1 MIKIVILGAGNVGT
15 HLFRVFTEAK
25 EVEVVQWYNR
35 SLEIIYNFTETP
47 LLLPISWMHLMEADV
62 YLLALSDDA
71 IPITAK
77 ELAPLKGI
85 VAHTAGSV
93 PMDVLKHHTD
103 HGVFYPLQTFSKN
116 RAVDFKSIPICI
128 EANSDQNRKTLK
140 KLAEAIGENIHP
152 INSIQR
158 MGLHTAAVFVNNF
171 TNHLYQ
177 VGAQICEEQEV
188 PFGLLRPIIAETAA
202 KIESITPK
210 EAQTGPALRNDKTT
224 LQKHLDQLRDPV
236 FKNLYLTLTESI
248 QKNDEYSKL

>member
-15 HLFRVFTEAK
+15 HLFRVFTQAK
-25 EVEVVQWYNR
+25 EVHVVQWYNR
-35 SLEIIYNFTETP
+35 SLENIKQYPKEVAITDQ
-47 LLLPISWMHLMEADV
+47 LGHLEEADV
-62 YLLALSDDA
+62 YLVALSDDA
-71 IPITAK
+71 IPITAN

-93 PMDVLKHHTD
+93 PMDVLKHHTNQ
-103 HGVFYPLQTFSKN
+103 GVFYPLQTFSKN

-128 EANSDQNRKTLK
+128 EANNDQNKETLT
-140 KLAEAIGENIHP
+140 KLAHAIGENIHY
-152 INSIQR
+152 INSTQR

-188 PFGLLRPIIAETAA
+188 PFDLLRPLIAETAV

-224 LQKHLDQLRDPV
+224 LQKHMDQLSNPV

>member
-15 HLFRVFTEAK
+15 HLFRVFTQAK
-25 EVEVVQWYNR
+25 EVHVVQWYNR
-35 SLEIIYNFTETP
+35 SPESLKQHQKDVAITGQ
-47 LLLPISWMHLMEADV
+47 LDHLMEADV

-71 IPITAK
+71 IPITAN

-93 PMDVLKHHTD
+93 PMGILKQHTNQ
-103 HGVFYPLQTFSKN
+103 GVFYPLQTFSKN
-116 RAVDFKSIPICI
+116 RTVDFKSIPICI
-128 EANSDQNRKTLK
+128 EANNDQSQETLT
-140 KLAEAIGENIHP
+140 KLAEAIGENIHY
-152 INSIQR
+152 INSTQR
-158 MGLHTAAVFVNNF
+158 MGLHTAAVYVNNF

-188 PFGLLRPIIAETAA
+188 PFDLLRPLIAETAV

-224 LQKHLDQLRDPV
+224 LQKHMDQLSNPV
-236 FKNLYLTLTESI
+236 FKKLYLTLTESI
-248 QKNDEYSKL
+248 QKNDEHSKL

>member
-15 HLFRVFTEAK
+15 HLFRVFTQAK
-25 EVEVVQWYNR
+25 EVHVVQWYNR
-35 SLEIIYNFTETP
+35 SLENIKQYPKEVAITDQ
-47 LLLPISWMHLMEADV
+47 LGHLEEADV
-62 YLLALSDDA
+62 YLVALSDDA
-71 IPITAK
+71 IPITAN

-93 PMDVLKHHTD
+93 PMDVLKHHTNQ
-103 HGVFYPLQTFSKN
+103 GVFYPLQTFSKN

-128 EANSDQNRKTLK
+128 EANNDQNKETLT
-140 KLAEAIGENIHP
+140 KLAHAIGENIHY
-152 INSIQR
+152 INSTQR

-188 PFGLLRPIIAETAA
+188 PFDLLRPLIAETAV

-224 LQKHLDQLRDPV
+224 VQKHIDQLSNPV
-236 FKNLYLTLTESI
+236 FKKLYLTLTESI

>member
-1 MIKIVILGAGNVGT
+1 MIKIVILGAGNLGT
-15 HLFRVFTEAK
+15 HLFRVFTQAK
-25 EVEVVQWYNR
+25 EVHVVQWYNR
-35 SLEIIYNFTETP
+35 SLENIKQYPKEVAITDQ
-47 LLLPISWMHLMEADV
+47 LGHLEEADV
-62 YLLALSDDA
+62 YLVALSDDA
-71 IPITAK
+71 IPITAN

-93 PMDVLKHHTD
+93 PMDVLKHHTNQ
-103 HGVFYPLQTFSKN
+103 GVFYPLQTFSKN

-128 EANSDQNRKTLK
+128 EANNDQNKETLT
-140 KLAEAIGENIHP
+140 KLAHAIGENIHY
-152 INSIQR
+152 INSTQR

-188 PFGLLRPIIAETAA
+188 PFDLLRPLIAETVV

-224 LQKHLDQLRDPV
+224 LQKHMDQLSNPV

>member
-25 EVEVVQWYNR
+25 EVKVVQWYNR
-35 SLEIIYNFTETP
+35 SLKNIKLHQETVAVTDR
-47 LLLPISWMHLMEADV
+47 LDDLMEADV
-62 YLLALSDDA
+62 YLLALSDDV
-71 IPITAK
+71 ISTTTN
-77 ELAPLKGI
+77 ELAPIKGM

-93 PMDVLKHHTD
+93 SMDVLKHHTD

-116 RAVDFKSIPICI
+116 RAVDFKGIPICI
-128 EANSDQNRKTLK
+128 EANSDQNREALT
-140 KLAEAIGENIHP
+140 KLAEAIGENIHH
-152 INSIQR
+152 INSTQR
-158 MGLHTAAVFVNNF
+158 IGLHTAAVYVNNF

-188 PFGLLRPIIAETAA
+188 PFDMLRPLIAETAA

-210 EAQTGPALRNDKTT
+210 KAQTGPALRNDKTT

>member
-15 HLFRVFTEAK
+15 HLFRVFTQAK
-25 EVEVVQWYNR
+25 EVHVVQWYNR
-35 SLEIIYNFTETP
+35 SLENIKQYPKEVAITDQ
-47 LLLPISWMHLMEADV
+47 LGHLEEADV
-62 YLLALSDDA
+62 YLVALSDDA
-71 IPITAK
+71 IPITAN

-93 PMDVLKHHTD
+93 PMDVLKHHTNQ
-103 HGVFYPLQTFSKN
+103 GVFYPLQTFSKN

-128 EANSDQNRKTLK
+128 EANNDQNKETLT
-140 KLAEAIGENIHP
+140 KLAHAIGENIHY
-152 INSIQR
+152 INSTQR

-188 PFGLLRPIIAETAA
+188 PFDLLRPLIAETAV

-224 LQKHLDQLRDPV
+224 LQKHMDQLSNPV

-248 QKNDEYSKL
+248 QKNDEHSKL

>member
-1 MIKIVILGAGNVGT
+1 
-15 HLFRVFTEAK
+15 
-25 EVEVVQWYNR
+25 
-35 SLEIIYNFTETP
+35 
-47 LLLPISWMHLMEADV
+47 
-62 YLLALSDDA
+62 
-71 IPITAK
+71 
-77 ELAPLKGI
+77 
-85 VAHTAGSV
+85 
-93 PMDVLKHHTD
+93 
-103 HGVFYPLQTFSKN
+103 
-116 RAVDFKSIPICI
+116 
-128 EANSDQNRKTLK
+128 
-140 KLAEAIGENIHP
+140 
-152 INSIQR
+152 

-188 PFGLLRPIIAETAA
+188 PFDLLRPLIAETAA

>member
-35 SLEIIYNFTETP
+35 SLERIQLHRDTLAVTDQ
-47 LLLPISWMHLMEADV
+47 LDALMEADV

-77 ELAPLKGI
+77 ELTPLKGI

-93 PMDVLKHHTD
+93 SMDVLKQHAD

-116 RAVDFKSIPICI
+116 RVVDFKSIPICI
-128 EANSDQNRKTLK
+128 EANSDQNRETLT

-188 PFGLLRPIIAETAA
+188 PFDLLRPLIAETAA

>member
-15 HLFRVFTEAK
+15 HLFRVFTQAK
-25 EVEVVQWYNR
+25 EVHVVQWYNR
-35 SLEIIYNFTETP
+35 SPENLKQHQKDVAITGQ
-47 LLLPISWMHLMEADV
+47 LDHLMEADV

-71 IPITAK
+71 IPITAN
-77 ELAPLKGI
+77 ELATLKGI

-93 PMDVLKHHTD
+93 PMDALKQHTNR
-103 HGVFYPLQTFSKN
+103 GVFYPLQTFSKN
-116 RAVDFKSIPICI
+116 RVVDFKSIPICI
-128 EANSDQNRKTLK
+128 EANSDQNRETLT
-140 KLAEAIGENIHP
+140 KLAEAIGENIHY
-152 INSIQR
+152 INSTQR
-158 MGLHTAAVFVNNF
+158 MGLHTAAVYVNNF

-188 PFGLLRPIIAETAA
+188 PFDLLRPLIAETAV

-224 LQKHLDQLRDPV
+224 LQKHMDQLSNPV

>member
-15 HLFRVFTEAK
+15 HLFRVFTQAK
-25 EVEVVQWYNR
+25 EVQVIQWYNR
-35 SLEIIYNFTETP
+35 SLKNIKQHQKEVALIDQ
-47 LLLPISWMHLMEADV
+47 LDHLKEADV

-71 IPITAK
+71 IPITAN

-93 PMDVLKHHTD
+93 PMDVLKQHKNR
-103 HGVFYPLQTFSKN
+103 GVFYPLQTFSKN
-116 RAVDFKSIPICI
+116 RAVDFKNIPICI
-128 EANSDQNRKTLK
+128 EANNDQNKETLT
-140 KLAEAIGENIHP
+140 KLAQTIGENIHY
-152 INSIQR
+152 INSTQR
-158 MGLHTAAVFVNNF
+158 MGLHTAAVYVNNF

-188 PFGLLRPIIAETAA
+188 PFDLLRPLIAETAV

-224 LQKHLDQLRDPV
+224 LQKHMDQLSDPV

>member
-1 MIKIVILGAGNVGT
+1 MIKIVILGAGNLGT
-15 HLFRVFTEAK
+15 HLFRVFTQAK
-25 EVEVVQWYNR
+25 EVHVVQWYNR
-35 SLEIIYNFTETP
+35 SLENIKQYPKEVAITDQ
-47 LLLPISWMHLMEADV
+47 LGHLEEADV
-62 YLLALSDDA
+62 YLVALSDDA
-71 IPITAK
+71 ISITAN

-93 PMDVLKHHTD
+93 PMDVLKHHTNQ
-103 HGVFYPLQTFSKN
+103 GVFYPLQTFSKN

-128 EANSDQNRKTLK
+128 EANNDQNKETLT
-140 KLAEAIGENIHP
+140 KLAHAIGENIHY
-152 INSIQR
+152 INSTQR

-188 PFGLLRPIIAETAA
+188 PFDLLRPLIAETAV

-224 LQKHLDQLRDPV
+224 LQKHMDQLSNPV

>member
-15 HLFRVFTEAK
+15 HLFRVFTQAK
-25 EVEVVQWYNR
+25 EVQVIQWYNR
-35 SLEIIYNFTETP
+35 SLENIKQYQKEVALTDQ
-47 LLLPISWMHLMEADV
+47 LDHLKEADV

-71 IPITAK
+71 IPITAN
-77 ELAPLKGI
+77 ELAPLNGI

-93 PMDVLKHHTD
+93 PMDVLKQHTNR
-103 HGVFYPLQTFSKN
+103 GVFYPLQTFSKN

-128 EANSDQNRKTLK
+128 EANNDQNKETLT
-140 KLAEAIGENIHP
+140 KLAHTIGENIHY
-152 INSIQR
+152 INSTQR
-158 MGLHTAAVFVNNF
+158 MGLHTAAVYVNNF

-188 PFGLLRPIIAETAA
+188 PFDLLRPLIAETAV

-224 LQKHLDQLRDPV
+224 LQKHMDQLSDPV

>member
-1 MIKIVILGAGNVGT
+1 MIKIVILGAGNLGT
-15 HLFRVFTEAK
+15 HLFRVFTQAK
-25 EVEVVQWYNR
+25 EVHVVQWYNR
-35 SLEIIYNFTETP
+35 SLENIKQYPKEVAITDQ
-47 LLLPISWMHLMEADV
+47 LGHLEEADV
-62 YLLALSDDA
+62 YLVALSDDA
-71 IPITAK
+71 IPITAN

-93 PMDVLKHHTD
+93 PMDVLKHHTNQ
-103 HGVFYPLQTFSKN
+103 GVFYPLQTFSKN

-128 EANSDQNRKTLK
+128 EANNDQNKETLT
-140 KLAEAIGENIHP
+140 KLAHAIGENIHY
-152 INSIQR
+152 INSTQR

-188 PFGLLRPIIAETAA
+188 PFDLLRPLIAETAV

-210 EAQTGPALRNDKTT
+210 EAQTGPALRNDRTT
-224 LQKHLDQLRDPV
+224 LQKHMDQLSNPV